1 MATVP
6 RVEGRGRGRLR
17 RGSAYVAI
25 TFLALAG
32 CTRTYYRN
40 YADRDVYGIL
50 RERLFDWRWRL
61 PDRPVDADP
70 HSRIGDLNNPN
81 SVPIVPDDLAARQ
94 FQVSSRFPFEFHGW
108 KKRGV
113 TPIEDLGWQK
123 SIPVEDDGR
132 VLLSKDSIM
141 RLGIA
146 NSRDYQFQYEN
157 LYLAALNLTLA
168 RFQFMVQGF
177 SNWGVFYSP
186 LAAGGVVLNN
196 PTTTVGTDTTSIAT
210 TTTAGTAT
218 TTAGTATATAGT
230 TTAGTTTAGTTTAG
244 TTTAGGTGATPAL
257 AGSRTGAKP
266 KPGSLNNQL
275 QLVGSNG
282 FFLQLMT
289 GAQLMVNLA
298 NSLVFEYSN
307 RGVQLASPSL
317 TINFIQPLLRGAWA
331 RVVTQQLSLQER
343 GVLYALRSFAEYR
356 RQFYVGL
363 VTGTGS
369 ISGNGYLSLLFQL
382 QSIRNAESIL
392 RSYRQNLDIYEEELK
407 SGFRTVLERDQLAQQ
422 YQANQFSLLQLQA
435 GLQTALDQF
444 KLLDLALPP
453 EQEVRLDDSALDQFA
468 LNDPALEALRN
479 KAEALFLKLLQNE
492 ELPRDELAAA
502 AAELGASL
510 EELERVHDRAVAEL
524 SGWLVKL
531 ETRRKAGFSGP
542 DAQHDREIYERER
555 RLSGEIREVLRDTDF
570 TIDENQDALAT
581 YRAKLPG
588 MSPADATQA
597 LRRLIGRE
605 FRARLSE
612 VAVAQTQIRTFL
624 IDLPPVDLTVNQ
636 ALQVALGNRLD
647 LQNALALVTDNWRNV
662 EVDANQLRGFLN
674 FVYNGQFNTAP
685 AHSTLFR
692 FDAKSSLQ
700 TFGLEFDAPI
710 NRRVE
715 RNQYRGDQINYQRAR
730 RNYMLTRDTVVQQV
744 RLDMRQLALSR
755 RQFEINRE
763 QLIISS
769 RQLEQ
774 AEYDVRTG
782 GDAAA
787 GGQSLTLYLLNAL
800 QAVLTNRNSLIQ
812 TWVSYE
818 TARMS
823 LYRDFDLMDIDAF
836 GVWTNE
842 NDPTVVRIA
851 LEHARTAPALSLAI
865 PAGIPDLSPGVGSGS
880 NFYVDVEP
888 GGRVNRVPDAARD
901 RFDEGPLTP
910 SEIRRQPGRNDGV
923 PAVPPLPVPAG
934 PGPFAPDRPA
944 R

>member
-1 MATVP
+1 
-6 RVEGRGRGRLR
+6 LL
-17 RGSAYVAI
+17 
-25 TFLALAG
+25 LALGG

-40 YADRDVYGIL
+40 YADSDVYGIL

-70 HSRIGDLNNPN
+70 HSRIGDGNDPN
-81 SVPIVPDDLAARQ
+81 SVPIVPDDFAARQ

-108 KKRGV
+108 KRRGV

-132 VLLSKDSIM
+132 VQLSKDSIM

-146 NSRDYQFQYEN
+146 NSRNYQFQYEN
-157 LYLAALNLTLA
+157 LYLAALSLTLA

-186 LAAGGVVLNN
+186 LGAGGVVFNN
-196 PTTTVGTDTTSIAT
+196 PTTTVGTDTTSPFVNSIAAANA
-210 TTTAGTAT
+210 TTAGTSG
-218 TTAGTATATAGT
+218 TTAGTSAATG
-230 TTAGTTTAGTTTAG
+230 
-244 TTTAGGTGATPAL
+244 GGTGAVPAL

-266 KPGSLNNQL
+266 NPSRFNNQL
-275 QLVGSNG
+275 QVVGNNG

-307 RGVQLASPSL
+307 HGVQLASPSL

-363 VTGTGS
+363 VTGSGS
-369 ISGNGYLSLLFQL
+369 NSGFGYLSLLFQL
-382 QSIRNAESIL
+382 QAIRNAESNL
-392 RSYRQNLDIYEEELK
+392 RSYRRNLDIYEEELK

-422 YQANQFSLLQLQA
+422 YQTNQFNLLQFQA

-453 EQEVRLDDSALDQFA
+453 EQEVRLDDSPLDQFE
-468 LNDPALEALRN
+468 LNDPRLEDLRN

-492 ELPRDELAAA
+492 ELPRDALSAA
-502 AAELGASL
+502 AAELGTSL
-510 EELERVHDRAVAEL
+510 EELGRVHDRAVAEL
-524 SGWLVKL
+524 AAWLVRL
-531 ETRRKAGFSGP
+531 DARRKAGFSGA
-542 DAQHDREIYERER
+542 DAQHDQEIYERER
-555 RLSGEIREVLRDTDF
+555 RLSGEIRNVLSDTDSA
-570 TIDENQDALAT
+570 IGQNRDALAT
-581 YRAKLPG
+581 FRAKLPG
-588 MSPADATQA
+588 MAPGEATQA
-597 LRRLIGRE
+597 LRRLVGRE

-612 VAVAQTQIRTFL
+612 VAVAQTQIRVFA
-624 IDLPPVDLTVNQ
+624 IELPPVDLTVNQ
-636 ALQVALGNRLD
+636 AVQVALGNRLD
-647 LQNALALVTDNWRNV
+647 LQNALALVTDNWRDV

-674 FVYNGQFNTAP
+674 FVYNGQLNSAP
-685 AHSTLFR
+685 AHGTLFR
-692 FDAKSSLQ
+692 FDARSSLQ

-715 RNQYRGDQINYQRAR
+715 RNQYRADQINYQRAR
-730 RNYMLTRDTVVQQV
+730 RNYMQTRDTVVQQA
-744 RLDMRQLALSR
+744 RFDMRQLALTR

-782 GDAAA
+782 GDPAS

-800 QAVLTNRNSLIQ
+800 QAVLNNRNSLIQ

-851 LEHARTAPALSLAI
+851 LEQARTTPALSLAV

-910 SEIRRQPGRNDGV
+910 SEIRRQPGVDGGV
-923 PAVPPLPVPAG
+923 PIIPPVPAG
-934 PGPFAPDRPA
+934 PGPFAPDRPS